1 MRASRARWRVV
12 LLAGAVVA
20 LAGVGACR
28 KTKAPPIK
36 AGTTAD
42 SADQVML
49 NVRTLL
55 VDRGVQRGEL
65 LADTAYVFDDNSRF
79 EFRVV
84 KANFNTATGA
94 PNGTLS
100 GKRGRY
106 DIRNGVLEGWG
117 DVVII
122 TTDGRKLTTQQI
134 KFDQARNEVSSDSA
148 FVLSEGDREQRGV
161 GFRSDPNLQR
171 FQVLSGASGKGG
183 TVVLPGQ

>member
-1 MRASRARWRVV
+1 MRRLV
-12 LLAGAVVA
+12 LALVAVLA
-20 LAGVGACR
+20 LAGACR
-28 KTKAPPIK
+28 KQQAPPVR

-65 LADTAYVFDDNSRF
+65 RADTAYVFDDNSRF

-84 KANFNTATGA
+84 NTTFNTSTGA
-94 PNGTLS
+94 PNGTMS

-117 DVVII
+117 DVVIT
-122 TTDGRKLTTQQI
+122 TTDGRRLTTQQI

-148 FVLSEGDREQRGV
+148 FTLSEGERVQEGV

-171 FQVLSGASGKGG
+171 FQVLTGARGKGG
-183 TVVLPGQ
+183 TVVLPAQ